1 MVLLVVSI
9 ALLLDTFLGEPKRY
23 HPLVGFGNCANRLE
37 QQLNSDPNSSL
48 AFVYG
53 LMALVILI
61 VPLSL
66 AGYFIESTLGPY
78 GWIFNVV
85 VVYSAIGF
93 NSLLEHSRRVY
104 EALLLNVTNVKI
116 DSDYQQARYAVSLM
130 VSRDTEHMTE
140 AEITAATVESS
151 LENGCDS
158 TFGVLFW
165 FLIGGAPMVIG
176 YRLTNT
182 LDAMWGYRTQRFEMF
197 GKSAAKLDDLLN
209 YLPARI
215 TAIFYALIGNTRQA
229 LHCWRTQSRFLA
241 SPNGGPVMTSGAG
254 SLNIQLGGPA
264 YYHGTFFDK
273 PWFGTN
279 IKPVSRDILRANEM
293 LDLTLLHWWGA
304 IALIFVGCK
313 IF

>member
-9 ALLLDTFLGEPKRY
+9 ALLFDTFLGEPKRY
-23 HPLVGFGNCANRLE
+23 HPLVGFGNCANRVE
-37 QQLNSDPNSSL
+37 QQLNSDPNSSM
-48 AFVYG
+48 AFIYG

-61 VPLSL
+61 VPLLL
-66 AGYFIESTLGPY
+66 AGYLIESALGPY

-93 NSLLEHSRRVY
+93 NSLLEHSQRVY
-104 EALLLNVTNVKI
+104 EALLLSVTNVEI

-140 AEITAATVESS
+140 AEITAATIESS

-209 YLPARI
+209 YVPARI
-215 TAIFYALIGNTRQA
+215 TALSYALIGNTHQA
-229 LHCWRTQSRFLA
+229 FHCWRTQSRFLA

-264 YYHGTFFDK
+264 YYHGKFLDK

-279 IKPVSRDILRANEM
+279 IKPVSRDILRANEL
-293 LDLTLLHWWGA
+293 LDLTLLYWWGA
-304 IALIFVGCK
+304 IALIFVGSK